1 METLAQSSLR
11 DPSLEE
17 SLNPNKSNDDQS
29 GYSGELSIGV
39 KVTVALSSVVGALLL
54 SLAVFCIYRYRSK
67 SPSRRSDLRQ
77 LIKRDAPPPPRS
89 ESPTPLVSP
98 TISRTGPDG
107 APLTPPPPL
116 KERKMLDVGVSS
128 RPSSAGQPQ
137 PRVGH
142 GFPASPVFAPT
153 ISKLVPRHE
162 RNPRAYGAGV
172 FPPVSPLGSMAT
184 AEGSLRSVSSNPTMT
199 TIITTASPFSAAAM
213 SSTERI
219 AATPPKYPSLR
230 DLAQVIPSPGPPPT
244 RALPWTPPPSGPTTQ
259 PSTAASSIRHG
270 DIGVAIGV
278 VTHNPADGVVLEQ
291 EARDLCEMTKRYG
304 LEARSSWDSWGGGVA
319 PVTAHKRGLQSPVM
333 QEEDLERLGGRY

>member
-1 METLAQSSLR
+1 MEDDLCSDRSWGFLATDVSDVPACVSECRQNFLKTLMSQEETFQRVCERLSNNSATDDQEEAFWVLYCCDSQLCGVNNLEREGQDHSTSMETLAQSSLR

-137 PRVGH
+137 PR
-142 GFPASPVFAPT
+142 
-153 ISKLVPRHE
+153 
-162 RNPRAYGAGV
+162 
-172 FPPVSPLGSMAT
+172 
-184 AEGSLRSVSSNPTMT
+184 SLRCWSLP
-199 TIITTASPFSAAAM
+199 A
-213 SSTERI
+213 RI
-219 AATPPKYPSLR
+219 AAW
-230 DLAQVIPSPGPPPT
+230 I
-244 RALPWTPPPSGPTTQ
+244 
-259 PSTAASSIRHG
+259 
-270 DIGVAIGV
+270 
-278 VTHNPADGVVLEQ
+278 DGH
-291 EARDLCEMTKRYG
+291 R
-304 LEARSSWDSWGGGVA
+304 
-319 PVTAHKRGLQSPVM
+319 RGESK
-333 QEEDLERLGGRY
+333 ERLQQPNDDNDNNDSVPLLRRGYE